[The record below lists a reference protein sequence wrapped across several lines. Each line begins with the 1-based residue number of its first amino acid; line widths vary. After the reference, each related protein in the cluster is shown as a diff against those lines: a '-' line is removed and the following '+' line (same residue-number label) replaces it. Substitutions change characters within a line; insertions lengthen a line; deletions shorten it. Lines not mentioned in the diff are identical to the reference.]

1 MKSGHPEAPRI
12 YVVAGEVSGDRL
24 AADLVRALKKRNPGM
39 KVFGVG
45 GSMLRAA
52 GQEQSF
58 DLVRHAVVGLTDVLK
73 NLPKFLMYFRQV
85 KAEILRLRPDVVILV
100 DYPGFNLRMAKAL
113 HRENPPPAVVYYVRD
128 RKSTR
133 LNSSHSSVSRMPS
146 SA

>member
-1 MKSGHPEAPRI
+1 MKSGHSEAPRI

-58 DLVRHAVVGLTDVLK
+58 DLVRHAVVG
-73 NLPKFLMYFRQV
+73 
-85 KAEILRLRPDVVILV
+85 
-100 DYPGFNLRMAKAL
+100 
-113 HRENPPPAVVYYVRD
+113 D